1 MNLERM
7 ESREARLKQRLNDLC
22 DRMFSKKRAQT
33 AKDDVLYWILKHP
46 RLYVAGDTCEF
57 YLVTDCGNRL
67 PQANFMSYI
76 SYATSEDL
84 DTLDEDFEAI
94 TRELETLK
102 NIHFNH
108 VL

>member
-1 MNLERM
+1 M
-7 ESREARLKQRLNDLC
+7 ESREVKLKKRLNDLC
-22 DRMFSKKRAQT
+22 EKMFSKKRLQK
-33 AKDDVLYWILKHP
+33 AKDDVLYWLLRHP
-46 RLYVAGDTCEF
+46 RLYIAGDTCEF
-57 YLVTDCGNRL
+57 YLVTDCGEKL

-94 TRELETLK
+94 TTELETFKKL
-102 NIHFNH
+102 HFNH